1 MNDIGHVIHN
11 YFYHDQG
18 KYCDIKLVNGG
29 GGGHCLIICH
39 TTDNHYKNVVCACK
53 TDLLHNTI

>member
-29 GGGHCLIICH
+29 GGGALL
-39 TTDNHYKNVVCACK
+39 DNLPH
-53 TDLLHNTI
+53 H